1 MEGGRVNGV
10 TLSRGRFRIGKNMA
24 KVSVTSLG
32 AHLGPTHIVRRV
44 QVLDQKIFRDRFAK
58 CGQADLCIEFIDR
71 SEEWLEGNDID
82 VDTLLIAV
90 PKLILERRFGATLP
104 HDPKFLG
111 FQSLFNTV
119 SLGTGRFGS
128 KVVVSAFSFCARKK
142 K

>member
-111 FQSLFNTV
+111 FQSLF
-119 SLGTGRFGS
+119 
-128 KVVVSAFSFCARKK
+128 
-142 K
+142 